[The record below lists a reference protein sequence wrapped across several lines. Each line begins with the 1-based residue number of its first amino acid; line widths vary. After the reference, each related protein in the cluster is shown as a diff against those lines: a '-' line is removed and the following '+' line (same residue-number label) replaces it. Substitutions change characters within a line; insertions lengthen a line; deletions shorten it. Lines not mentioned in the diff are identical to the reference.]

1 MLISRTPF
9 RISFFGGGTDYPQ
22 WFRDHPGAVL
32 STTVNRY
39 CYLSVRR
46 LPPFFPHKTRASW
59 SKIELVGSN
68 ADITHPAIRGC
79 LEYMAMED
87 GLEIHHD
94 GDLPG
99 RSGMGSSAAFTVGLL
114 HALHG
119 LKSEM
124 VSKRQLA
131 VEAMEVDQDLANDV
145 VGCQDHIASA
155 FGGLNRIDFNGD
167 RGAFT
172 VTPMPVDKARLRLFR
187 DHLMLFYTGLQ
198 RTASSVA
205 ARQVASFPEKE
216 AELRRIY
223 EMVGEGQKLLSDGRF
238 REFGLLLHEAWLA
251 KRSLGASN
259 ERVDGMYGV
268 ALKSGALG
276 GKLLGA
282 GDGGFMLIFAEP
294 DRRREVRDALYD
306 LLYVPFEFE
315 GQGSQIIYYA
325 QE

>member
-1 MLISRTPF
+1 MIISRTPY
-9 RISFFGGGTDYPQ
+9 RVSCFGGGSDYPQ
-22 WFRDHPGAVL
+22 GFKDHPGAVL
-32 STTVNRY
+32 STTISRY

-46 LPPFFPHKTRASW
+46 LPPFFPHKTRALW

-68 ADITHPAIRGC
+68 TDITHPAIRGC
-79 LEYMAMED
+79 LEYMGMED

-131 VEAMEVDQDLANDV
+131 VEAIEVDQDLAQDV
-145 VGCQDHIASA
+145 VGCQDHVASA
-155 FGGLNRIDFNGD
+155 FGGLNRIDFHGERGD
-167 RGAFT
+167 FS
-172 VTPMPVDKARLRLFR
+172 VTPMAIDKARLRLFR

-205 ARQVASFPEKE
+205 AKQVAGFPQRE
-216 AELRRIY
+216 AEIRRIY
-223 EMVGEGQKLLSDGRF
+223 ETVGEGQKLLSDGRL

-259 ERVDGMYGV
+259 ERLDSIYGT

-276 GKLLGA
+276 GKVLGA
-282 GDGGFMLIFAEP
+282 GDGGFILIFAEP

-315 GQGSQIIYYA
+315 SQGSQIVYYA
-325 QE
+325 QD

>member
-1 MLISRTPF
+1 MVISRSPY
-9 RISFFGGGTDYPQ
+9 RVSFVGGSTDYPQ
-22 WFRDHPGAVL
+22 WFKSHPGAVL
-32 STTVNRY
+32 STTINRY
-39 CYLSVRR
+39 CYLSVRK
-46 LPPFFPHKTRASW
+46 LPPFFPHKTRALW
-59 SKIELVGSN
+59 SKIELVDSN

-79 LEYMAMED
+79 LEYLNMED

-99 RSGMGSSAAFTVGLL
+99 MSGMGSSAAFTVGLL

-131 VEAMEVDQDLANDV
+131 TEAMEVDQDLAGDV
-145 VGCQDHIASA
+145 VGSQDHVASA
-155 FGGLNRIDFNGD
+155 FGGLNRIDFQCE
-167 RGAFT
+167 RGGFT
-172 VTPMPVDKARLRLFR
+172 VTPMAIDKARLRLFR

-205 ARQVASFPEKE
+205 ARQVANFPQKE

-223 EMVGEGQKLLSDGRF
+223 ETVGEGQSLLSDGKL

-259 ERVDGMYGV
+259 ERLDSIYGA

-276 GKLLGA
+276 GKVLGA

-315 GQGSQIIYYA
+315 SQGSQIVYYA

>member
-1 MLISRTPF
+1 
-9 RISFFGGGTDYPQ
+9 
-22 WFRDHPGAVL
+22 
-32 STTVNRY
+32 
-39 CYLSVRR
+39 
-46 LPPFFPHKTRASW
+46 
-59 SKIELVGSN
+59 
-68 ADITHPAIRGC
+68 
-79 LEYMAMED
+79 
-87 GLEIHHD
+87 
-94 GDLPG
+94 
-99 RSGMGSSAAFTVGLL
+99 MGSSAAFTVGLL

-131 VEAMEVDQDLANDV
+131 VEAMEVDQDLAQDI
-145 VGCQDHIASA
+145 VGCQDHVASA
-155 FGGLNRIDFNGD
+155 FGGLNRIDFQGD
-167 RGAFT
+167 RGGFT
-172 VTPMPVDKARLRLFR
+172 VTPIAIDKARLRLLR

-205 ARQVASFPEKE
+205 ARQVAAFPQRE

-223 EMVGEGQKLLSDGRF
+223 ETVGEGQKLLSDGKL

-259 ERVDGMYGV
+259 DRLDLIYGA

-276 GKLLGA
+276 GKVLGA
-282 GDGGFMLIFAEP
+282 GNGGFMLIFAEP

-315 GQGSQIIYYA
+315 SQGSQIVYYA